1 MTADKSPSA
10 RQTRTPAGGPLL
22 RVAEL
27 GTHLSLKDG
36 SIVEI
41 IGNPGDGGWVNVR
54 YVESPSGSP
63 AVGDEEW
70 VFYTD
75 VQDIIT
81 YEKNAAE

>member
-1 MTADKSPSA
+1 MTSENRETPVA
-10 RQTRTPAGGPLL
+10 RTPSGAPQL
-22 RVAEL
+22 RTAPI
-27 GTHLSLKDG
+27 GTKLSLRDK

-70 VFYTD
+70 VFVTD
-75 VQDIIT
+75 VRDIV
-81 YEKNAAE
+81 EA

>member
-1 MTADKSPSA
+1 MMTSEN
-10 RQTRTPAGGPLL
+10 RETPAARGPSGAPQL
-22 RVAEL
+22 RTVPI
-27 GTHLSLKDG
+27 GTKLSLRDK

-70 VFYTD
+70 VFVTD
-75 VQDIIT
+75 VRDIV
-81 YEKNAAE
+81 EA